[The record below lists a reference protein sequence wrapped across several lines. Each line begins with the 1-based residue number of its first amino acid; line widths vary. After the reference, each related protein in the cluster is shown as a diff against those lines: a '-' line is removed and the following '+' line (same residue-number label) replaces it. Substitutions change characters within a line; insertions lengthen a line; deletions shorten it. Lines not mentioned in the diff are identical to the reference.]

1 MTGLSRNRARIV
13 LAAFASTA
21 ILGGCISY
29 TKEVSTEK
37 AVPVVVAAVPSDRV
51 VTYPDGRYELHGDGG
66 RTPYYWVWIPSGN
79 VTTPPP
85 PPPIPVR

>member
-1 MTGLSRNRARIV
+1 MTGLSRNTARTV

-37 AVPVVVAAVPSDRV
+37 TVPVVVAALPSDRV
-51 VTYPDGRYELHGDGG
+51 VTYPDGRYELHGDGA